1 MSIFRYTNNIVLQ
14 VLLFFK
20 VFMNILVIPNRGRSY
35 HAVRPEAEC
44 YIDLAKAGHA
54 ITIMTCMTNAYID
67 EYKKFNI
74 TIVELVS
81 LNKHSFE
88 VVKQIHQYIKKN
100 SIDIVYATESKG
112 IPNAAF
118 GCIGTKAK
126 MIAYRGTSGGM
137 YKTDLS
143 NYLCMLHPR
152 INGVI
157 CVSSAVTVNVKNK
170 VRKSIRDNVK
180 TIYKGH
186 DLNWYQDPAIDLT
199 TLGSDSEQFNILCVG
214 SPRQHKGTHILLDAA
229 KELSDIKDL
238 RIILVGDK
246 LQREP
251 FITQIKDSG
260 MSERIIQPG
269 FRNDVPA
276 IAKACDLLI
285 LPSLSKEGLTRT
297 VLESLS
303 NGTPVVSSANDGVVE
318 TIENGINGYLVP
330 IGDANAIADKIRMLY
345 QDRQTLAKLA
355 SNATNIIKDKMSHHK
370 TVTIMEQYFQK
381 MILTS

>member
-1 MSIFRYTNNIVLQ
+1 MSLFRYTSNIVYQ
-14 VLLFFK
+14 VLLLFK
-20 VFMNILVIPNRGRSY
+20 VFMKILVVPNRGRSY
-35 HAVRPEAEC
+35 NAVRPEAEC
-44 YIDLAKAGHA
+44 YIGLAKLGHDV
-54 ITIMTCMTNAYID
+54 IIMTCMTNAYIN
-67 EYKKFNI
+67 EYKKSNI
-74 TIVELVS
+74 TIVELTS
-81 LNKHSFE
+81 LKKHSWT
-88 VVKQIHQYIKKN
+88 VIKQIHQYIKQHN
-100 SIDIVYATESKG
+100 IDIVYATESQG

-137 YKTDLS
+137 YKTDPS

-152 INGVI
+152 IDGVI
-157 CVSSAVTVNVKNK
+157 GVSSAVTVNVKEK
-170 VRKSIRDNVK
+170 VRKATKNNVK

-186 DLNWYQDPAIDLT
+186 DLAWYQDPAVDLSE
-199 TLGSDSEQFNILCVG
+199 LGSNNDYFNILCVG
-214 SPRQHKGTHILLDAA
+214 SPRAHKGTHILLEAA
-229 KELSDIKDL
+229 KELNDIADL

-276 IAKACDLLI
+276 IAKACKLLI

-303 NGTPVVSSANDGVVE
+303 NGTPIVASANDGVVE
-318 TIENGINGYLVP
+318 TIENGFNGYLVP
-330 IGDANAIADKIRMLY
+330 IGDASAIADKIRMLY

-355 SNATNIIKDKMSHHK
+355 SNAKTIIKTKMSHA
-370 TVTIMEQYFQK
+370 TTIKKMEAYFTK
-381 MILTS
+381 MLT

>member
-1 MSIFRYTNNIVLQ
+1 MNIFRYNNNIVYQ
-14 VLLFFK
+14 VLLLCK
-20 VFMNILVIPNRGRSY
+20 VFMKILVIPNRGRSY

-44 YIDLAKAGHA
+44 YIDLAKKGHD

-74 TIVELVS
+74 TIVKLAS
-81 LNKHSFE
+81 LKKHSWT
-88 VVKQIHQYIKKN
+88 VTKQIHQYIKQHD
-100 SIDIVYATESKG
+100 IDIVYATESKG

-157 CVSSAVTVNVKNK
+157 CVSSPVTVNVKNK
-170 VRKSIRDNVK
+170 VRSSIKSKVV

-186 DLNWYQDPAIDLT
+186 DLNWYQDPAVDLT
-199 TLGSDSEQFNILCVG
+199 TLGSDDKYFNILCVG
-214 SPRQHKGTHILLDAA
+214 SPRPHKGTHILLDAA
-229 KELSDIKDL
+229 KELSDIIDL
-238 RIILVGDK
+238 RIILVGDNIEK
-246 LQREP
+246 QP
-251 FITQIKDSG
+251 FVDQIKNSG
-260 MSERIIQPG
+260 MANRIILTG
-269 FRNDVPA
+269 FRSDVPA

-303 NGTPVVSSANDGVVE
+303 NGTPVVTSANDGVLE
-318 TIENGINGYLVP
+318 SIENGVNGYIVP
-330 IGDANAIADKIRMLY
+330 IGDASAIAEKIRMLY
-345 QDRQTLAKLA
+345 NDKTTLAKLTC
-355 SNATNIIKDKMSHHK
+355 NATNVIKDKMSHTK
-370 TVTIMEQYFQK
+370 TVINMEEYFLSLNQK
-381 MILTS
+381 